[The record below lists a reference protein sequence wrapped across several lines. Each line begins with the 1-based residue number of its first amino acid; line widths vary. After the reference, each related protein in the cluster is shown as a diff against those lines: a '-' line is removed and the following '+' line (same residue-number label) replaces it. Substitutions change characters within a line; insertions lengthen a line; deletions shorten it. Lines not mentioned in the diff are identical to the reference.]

1 MKYARYA
8 DLKPRYGIP
17 FSRTHIARLYKA
29 GLFPS
34 PVQLAPGTI
43 AWPEEEILEYGERVR
58 AERDAKQSARPNIGD
73 TGGGDARTAA

>member
-1 MKYARYA
+1 MRYIRYA

-34 PVQLAPGTI
+34 PVHLAPGTI

-58 AERDAKQSARPNIGD
+58 AERDVKQSARLRTGD
-73 TGGGDARTAA
+73 AGGGDARTTA